1 MEDNC
6 DEKQQSLESVILD
19 FIRNRGEPKILDE
32 QKKLEKADT
41 PGKTEKILEKID
53 ELEEKYTPKN
63 WLADAARRAPQ
74 IFLATHVPKYTHPSS
89 KASSVYFIPKNIKR
103 ATVGTHSVKER
114 QDDFFIPDSKE
125 LPVSRF
131 LKSKCGEQTILEI
144 AVADPDRLA
153 SALSDDIELA
163 QKWIKDF
170 TSVYDKHTPLSHTL
184 MKQLYFPLEDEGEYH
199 LVSPI
204 FPTSLVQEVYE
215 RIRESRYSE
224 SVKESRN
231 AKRKNEPADGY
242 SEYWNTAVTAYG
254 GTKPQNISQHNS
266 SRYGE
271 NILLSSCPPGHSGTR
286 ISSGI
291 KGALHADFIKKR
303 YFRIQVADKSIFTN
317 VFSARYYVKELL
329 LKLSKLFAT
338 DYDNADIRKGIL
350 RTVDSLAGELY
361 VVYLEMKGLEAGWSK
376 DSKCKLSD
384 HQKLWLDTDLENDEY
399 ESGEWCSLV
408 AGDFARW
415 LNGRIEKMENVKYNP
430 ADAEFIEW
438 RKMAEFVLDDIRRE
452 NCNG

>member
-74 IFLATHVPKYTHPSS
+74 IFLATHVPKYTHPMS
-89 KASSVYFIPKNIKR
+89 KGTSIYFNPEGAEHK
-103 ATVGTHSVKER
+103 TVGTHSVKNIK
-114 QDDFFIPDSKE
+114 DDVFGNAAVLDVFG
-125 LPVSRF
+125 F
-131 LKSKCGEQTILEI
+131 LKQEFEGKTIFEI
-144 AVADPDRLA
+144 AESDPERLA
-153 SALSDDIELA
+153 SAMTSDRELGREWVDSFLS
-163 QKWIKDF
+163 IKDVK
-170 TSVYDKHTPLSHTL
+170 SPSSHTL

-271 NILLSSCPPGHSGTR
+271 NILLSSCPPAHSGTR
-286 ISSGI
+286 ISSGS